1 MPRFGHAQVI
11 GFSEDVCEAC
21 QKMRTTLQK
30 AGVDPDRLIAPVQ
43 KLQEQTLARN
53 AEQEE
58 LKRKTKESTVGYE
71 ASLQELYIVSSGVL
85 DTMMAA
91 AGKTSDDARNLQRL
105 RSRIRVPA
113 TDSETVA
120 PTDPSVPA
128 AK

>member
-21 QKMRTTLQK
+21 AKVRTTLK
-30 AGVDPDRLIAPVQ
+30 EAGVDADKLIAHVR

-53 AEQEE
+53 AAQEE
-58 LKRKTKESTVGYE
+58 LKRKAKESTVGYE

-91 AGKTSDDARNLQRL
+91 AGKTSNDAKNLQRL
-105 RSRIRVPA
+105 RSRIRKPA
-113 TDSETVA
+113 THSETVA